1 MKVYIL
7 LIYLNST
14 ISFTEKNLCTF
25 DKLCSNESG
34 LDLQLLYLPSKPV
47 DTLPFVIVY
56 VFVLIGR
63 NEVKTV
69 LYALFSRSDHGRR
82 LPMSAD
88 PIRSERRG
96 AARRGAARAQE
107 WDPWA
112 RSPFAFVCPKKKRG
126 PVHASGNLEFT
137 RTINNGPDKTL
148 TCFTGTTIMNE
159 SGAVAV

>member
-96 AARRGAARAQE
+96 AARRGAARRVPKSGTLE
-107 WDPWA
+107 LEVHLPLFA
-112 RSPFAFVCPKKKRG
+112 RRKNGGQCMRAGTLSSRG
-126 PVHASGNLEFT
+126 PLITGLIKHWHALRE
-137 RTINNGPDKTL
+137 L
-148 TCFTGTTIMNE
+148 L
-159 SGAVAV
+159 